1 MTLQRTLIGLA
12 LSALLSLPFAA
23 GARDTAYVQFVG
35 AFGEDYGTATLTQTP
50 KGVQIRAALKG
61 LPPGDVVLRIHAVG
75 ACSPPFSSAGA
86 RFEPAGELPRIV
98 VGPGG
103 EAAVDVLAEAVTLE
117 RGSASSLVDGRGTAL
132 IVHVRRG
139 GQNSTATLRMAC
151 GVIRL

>member
-1 MTLQRTLIGLA
+1 MTLKRTLIGLM
-12 LSALLSLPFAA
+12 LPALLLLPATA

-61 LPPGDVVLRIHAVG
+61 LPPGEVILRIHAVG
-75 ACSPPFSSAGA
+75 TCSPPFSSAGG
-86 RFEPAGELPRIV
+86 RFEPASELPRIV

-103 EAAVDVLAEAVTLE
+103 EAAVDLLEDTVTLE
-117 RGSASSLVDGRGTAL
+117 RGSANSLVDGRGTSL

-139 GQNSTATLRMAC
+139 GQNSSATLRMAC